1 VDRTAD
7 IDHAAK
13 AIVTARFKFQGA
25 SPYSPD
31 LVIVNEFVKD
41 EFFATCSKYASQMF
55 VSGGKAKRSRS
66 NAEAETRKSFED
78 AVTKGQ
84 LSTFGF
90 ADCILADVTDRS
102 VFSSFL
108 EFED

>member
-1 VDRTAD
+1 
-7 IDHAAK
+7 
-13 AIVTARFKFQGA
+13 
-25 SPYSPD
+25 
-31 LVIVNEFVKD
+31 
-41 EFFATCSKYASQMF
+41 MF
-55 VSGGKAKRSRS
+55 VSGGKAKRSRN

-108 EFED
+108 ELKINMSQALAR